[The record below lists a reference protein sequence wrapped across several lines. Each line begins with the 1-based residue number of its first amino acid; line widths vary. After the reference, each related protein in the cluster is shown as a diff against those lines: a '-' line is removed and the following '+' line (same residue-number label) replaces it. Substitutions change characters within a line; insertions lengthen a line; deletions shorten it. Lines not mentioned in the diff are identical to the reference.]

1 MIRIIKKTYDSAV
14 VGIVTAM
21 LIIGLIV
28 SVIAIVQLVY
38 VPIIM
43 EQRESDHM
51 DRVAEQFGFLTSVI
65 DDQAADERKGIP
77 IATFVTLGSKELP
90 FLVSS
95 KAYGTLEILENSS
108 SINIENNSIDYT
120 FPIGIINY
128 SSSNAY
134 FLDQIFTYEAG
145 SMIVSQPQHNGG
157 NLMMIHSGFNID
169 FNYTYLRLN
178 ISFDIVNI
186 SNVGQK
192 TIATGSGICA
202 IQTEFHEKSVNK
214 IFKDVDN
221 INISVT
227 SPNSNAWYV
236 FINSSFYQADL
247 VEKAGLN
254 LDYDDSKQTVSITY
268 IEPSIPDFEEVNV
281 FFRIIDIKA
290 QIGPGWI
297 EQSG

>member
-1 MIRIIKKTYDSAV
+1 MKRIIKKTNDYAV

-21 LIIGLIV
+21 LIIGLIT

-43 EQRESDHM
+43 EQREAEHM

-95 KAYGTLEILENSS
+95 KAYGTLEVLDNSS
-108 SINIENNSIDYT
+108 SINIQNDSTEYT
-120 FPIGIINY
+120 FPIGKITY

-134 FLDQIFTYEAG
+134 FLDQSYTYEAG
-145 SMIVSQPQHNGG
+145 SMIVSQSHG
-157 NLMMIHSGFNID
+157 NLMMSQSCFNID
-169 FNYTYLRLN
+169 YNYTYEKLN
-178 ISFDIVNI
+178 ISFDVVNI
-186 SNVGQK
+186 SSVGQK

-202 IQTEFHEKSVNK
+202 LQTEFHE
-214 IFKDVDN
+214 
-221 INISVT
+221 ISVDKT
-227 SPNSNAWYV
+227 FKEVSNFNITFTTQNSNSWYV
-236 FINSSFYQADL
+236 LFNSSLYLAGLDEAD
-247 VEKAGLN
+247 GLN
-254 LDYDDSKQTVSITY
+254 LDFDDSQQTVSITY
-268 IEPSIPDFEEVNV
+268 NEPLIPYFEEVNV

-297 EQSG
+297 EQPG